1 MIRCEEFSFRL
12 YVAGDA
18 RNSAHA
24 VSNLCALCRE
34 YLPGRHTIEVVDV
47 FREPKRA
54 LADAIFMT
62 PTLIILTPGP
72 GPVRIV
78 GSLSQKQPLM
88 QALGL
93 DSVPA

>member
-1 MIRCEEFSFRL
+1 MRREIFSFRL

-18 RNSAHA
+18 RNSARA
-24 VSNLCALCRE
+24 VSNLGALCRE
-34 YLPGRHTIEVVDV
+34 HLAGRHTIEVVDV
-47 FREPKRA
+47 FRDPKRA

-62 PTLIILTPGP
+62 PTLIILKPGP
-72 GPVRIV
+72 APVRIV